1 MYELFWVNMSLE
13 DEDKPNLSDAPG
25 WLSGRML
32 VATPGMPDM
41 RFSRSV
47 IYLCSHGPSG
57 SMGLV
62 INRLYGELNF
72 RGLLDQLNIEM
83 APDARD
89 LPIHFGG
96 PVEPG
101 RGFVLHS
108 SDYSREGTTQIDDKV
123 SLTATVEILKAL
135 AEGAGPDRALLALG
149 YAGWGAGQLDAEL
162 RTNGWLVAPT
172 DPDIIFNPDV
182 ESKWDKALAKI
193 GISPMMLSGD
203 IGHA

>member
-1 MYELFWVNMSLE
+1 MSSD
-13 DEDKPNLSDAPG
+13 DEDNSETLAETK
-25 WLSGRML
+25 WLSGRLL
-32 VATPGMPDM
+32 VAAPNMPDL

-62 INRLYGELNF
+62 VNRLYGELNF
-72 RGLLDQLNIEM
+72 KGLLNQLNIEM
-83 APDARD
+83 TPEARD

-108 SDYSREGTTQIDDKV
+108 SDYSREGTTPIDKDV

-135 AEGAGPDRALLALG
+135 AEGDGPDRALLALG
-149 YAGWGAGQLDAEL
+149 YAGWGSGQLDAEL

-172 DPDIIFNPDV
+172 DVNIIFDPDV
-182 ESKWDKALAKI
+182 DIKWDKAMAKI

>member
-1 MYELFWVNMSLE
+1 MPSREN
-13 DEDKPNLSDAPG
+13 DKLGLPPDSG
-25 WLSGRML
+25 WLSGRLL
-32 VATPGMPDM
+32 VASPGMPDM

-62 INRLYGELNF
+62 VNRIYGELNF
-72 RGLLDQLNIEM
+72 KGLLDQLNIGISEE
-83 APDARD
+83 ARD
-89 LPIHFGG
+89 LPVHFGG

-108 SDYSREGTTQIDDKV
+108 SDYERDGTTRIDDQIY
-123 SLTATVEILKAL
+123 LTATVEVLKEL
-135 AEGAGPDRALLALG
+135 AEGRGPSRALLALG

-162 RTNGWLVAPT
+162 QTNGWLVAPT
-172 DPDIIFNPDV
+172 DVDIIFDPIV
-182 ESKWDKALAKI
+182 ETKWDKALAKI
-193 GISPMMLSGD
+193 GISPMKLSGD